1 MNQLPK
7 IVADTN
13 IFISAALA
21 VLIKDKQKRLA
32 SPSYVLMTKI
42 TTREVIAVASSQ
54 TLYELAGVLAYPQL
68 KLAEDFIVKYTERI
82 ADAVDIVSIRGLNMG
97 CRDPRD
103 DIFIET
109 AYNGRVDAL
118 VTRDK
123 DLQDWRTLHTLEK
136 RGCQVID
143 VTPFLASL
151 DSCKS
156 PL

>member
-1 MNQLPK
+1 
-7 IVADTN
+7 
-13 IFISAALA
+13 
-21 VLIKDKQKRLA
+21 
-32 SPSYVLMTKI
+32 MTKI

-109 AYNGRVDAL
+109 AYNGRVEAL

-136 RGCQVID
+136 RGCQVIE
-143 VTPFLASL
+143 VTPFLAL
-151 DSCKS
+151 FDSRKS
-156 PL
+156 PI